1 MNTELIIILFTSLS
15 FFVYGVNSFVSKRM
29 KQEYERWGFG
39 SQRKLIGCSQ
49 ILCSIGLIIGI
60 KIILILKFSALCLI
74 AMMTFAIITR
84 IKVKD
89 NISEILPAASY
100 FVLSVLILLSN

>member
-1 MNTELIIILFTSLS
+1 MSTELIIILFTSLS
-15 FFVYGVNSFVSKRM
+15 FFAYGVNSFVSKRM

-49 ILCSIGLIIGI
+49 ILCSIGLIVGLME
-60 KIILILKFSALCLI
+60 ILILKFSALCLI
-74 AMMTFAIITR
+74 AMMTFAIVTR
-84 IKVKD
+84 VKIKD
-89 NISEILPAASY
+89 NVSEILPAASY